1 MKKVLIVC
9 LGNICRSPTA
19 EAVLRAKAQQ
29 KDVALEID
37 SAGTI
42 NYHQDNK
49 PDARAIAA
57 GEKRGYSFSGISSR
71 GVTIEDFS
79 EFDYILAADQ
89 ENKQDLLNLC
99 PVQHQHKIAL
109 FLAFAGL
116 GEQVIPD
123 PYYGGEQGFELVLD
137 LLEEACD
144 NILANIGSNIDGK

>member
-1 MKKVLIVC
+1 MKKILIVC

-19 EAVLRAKAQQ
+19 EAVLRAKSVNNGINLQ
-29 KDVALEID
+29 VD

-42 NYHQDNK
+42 NFHQGNK
-49 PDARAIAA
+49 PDSRAMAV
-57 GEKRGYSFSGISSR
+57 GEKRGYSFSGITSR
-71 GVTIEDFS
+71 GVKAEDFS

-89 ENKQDLLNLC
+89 SNKQDLLKLC
-99 PVQHQHKIAL
+99 PEQYQDKIHL

-137 LLEEACD
+137 ILEEASES
-144 NILANIGSNIDGK
+144 ILVKIGSDKDGK

>member
-1 MKKVLIVC
+1 MKKILIVC

-19 EAVLRAKAQQ
+19 EAVLRTKSVNQGINLQ
-29 KDVALEID
+29 VD

-42 NYHQDNK
+42 NYHQGNK
-49 PDARAIAA
+49 PDTRAIAA

-71 GVTIEDFS
+71 GVIAEDFS

-89 ENKQDLLNLC
+89 ENKQDLLKRC
-99 PVQHQHKIAL
+99 PAQYQYKIDL

-123 PYYGGEQGFELVLD
+123 PYYGGDQGFELVLD
-137 LLEEACD
+137 LLEKASE
-144 NILANIGSNIDGK
+144 NILVKIGSD